1 VSGAEQV
8 SEHVNSS
15 AQAVMSVSEHLTWLA
30 YRMSSYLL
38 LNVADDAAL
47 LALVFC

>member
-1 VSGAEQV
+1 MSA
-8 SEHVNSS
+8 SEH
-15 AQAVMSVSEHLTWLA
+15 MTWLA
-30 YRMSSYLL
+30 YRISSYWV